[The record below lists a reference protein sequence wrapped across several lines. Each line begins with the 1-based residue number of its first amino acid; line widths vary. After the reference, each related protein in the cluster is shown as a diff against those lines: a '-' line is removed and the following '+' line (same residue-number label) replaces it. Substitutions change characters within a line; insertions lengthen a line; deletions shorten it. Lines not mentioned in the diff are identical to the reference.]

1 MTPSLKAGKGG
12 GILIGKSGTPIAGG
26 HWSKKRFG
34 LPTFHLPI
42 NSSGHLP
49 VPPVSLVTIYSP
61 ACQVFNSSTCTH
73 ARSRTHTPT
82 GGCTGGPRAW
92 RRGPVQPCELFPGC
106 VVLVKEGD
114 LGFPLKSHQAE
125 HLFKKA
131 RGTGGEEWVKRG
143 GRATGQTHG
152 LNIKRPSCAES
163 DRRDTR
169 K

>member
-1 MTPSLKAGKGG
+1 MQL
-12 GILIGKSGTPIAGG
+12 
-26 HWSKKRFG
+26 
-34 LPTFHLPI
+34 
-42 NSSGHLP
+42 
-49 VPPVSLVTIYSP
+49 
-61 ACQVFNSSTCTH
+61 
-73 ARSRTHTPT
+73 
-82 GGCTGGPRAW
+82 
-92 RRGPVQPCELFPGC
+92 CELFPGC

-131 RGTGGEEWVKRG
+131 LGTGGEEWVKRG

-163 DRRDTR
+163 DRREGESDTR